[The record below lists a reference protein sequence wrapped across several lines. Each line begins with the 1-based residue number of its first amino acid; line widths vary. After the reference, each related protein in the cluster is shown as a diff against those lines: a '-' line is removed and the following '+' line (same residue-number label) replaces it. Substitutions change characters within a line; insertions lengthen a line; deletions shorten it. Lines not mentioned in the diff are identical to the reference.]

1 MSLTNKTYWRGFE
14 ELEQSPEFVKNAK
27 QEFPDYLPSESE
39 NGGHYRR
46 DFLKMMGFGVAAA
59 TLAACETP
67 VRKAI
72 PYLNKPEDVDATIP
86 NYYASTYAEGGDY
99 CSIIVKT
106 REGRPI
112 KIEGNK
118 NSSIS
123 KGGISA
129 RVAASVLSLYDKERF
144 RNPMIDGNKTTWD
157 ELDSK
162 LGSKLQEV
170 ASSGKKIAIVS
181 NTVLSISLQQAINEF
196 VAKYPTA
203 MHLAYDT
210 NSASGILDAN
220 EKSFGVKALPSY
232 DFSKAMVIVSF
243 GADFLG
249 TWVSPV
255 QFQKDYSIQ
264 RKLSKDKKTMS
275 RHYQFE
281 TTMSLTGSNADFR
294 TSIKPSQ
301 ELNYIAQLHNAVSTL
316 VGGTQLSG
324 VFGEDSKI
332 IKSAAKDLV
341 AAKGKSLV
349 VSGSNNVAAQ
359 LIVNN
364 INQMLGNYG
373 STLSISNPSYFK
385 KGSDS
390 AIDTLLTSDAGAV
403 IFINANPVY
412 DAPKAKEIKALL
424 AKIAIKVSIA
434 DRPNETSALCNFIAP
449 DNHYLESWSDA
460 KPADGLFSLTQPTIS
475 PLFKT
480 RQSIESLNR
489 WSGGSLDAYSYVQY
503 VWRVNI
509 FPTQTEISTFQSF
522 WDKALYNGVYENAK
536 AFGVTSSY
544 AFDINAVSAALSG
557 SKAST
562 EIEYTL
568 YEKVGIGNGS
578 QANNPWLQE
587 FPEPISKA
595 TWDNYVTV
603 SKTFANE
610 KGLEQGD
617 KVKVTS
623 KSGVSVVLPV
633 LIQPGQAA
641 NTVSMAVG
649 YGREVS
655 GKVANGVGANV
666 FTFINAIDGKA
677 TYSGVCTIEKTG
689 EKYELAQT
697 QTHQTMMSRPIVQ
710 ETTLADY
717 VKDPSAG
724 RYKPM
729 IKTSDGEKS
738 PEKISIWDTKGLQTH
753 NYNNHFWGLAI
764 DLNSCTGCGSCVISC
779 QAENNVP
786 VVGKREVINR
796 REMHWI
802 RIDRYYTSDAVNQE
816 DKSVAGLMD
825 TKREDPSENPQV
837 VFQPVMCQHC
847 NNAPCETVCPVLATT
862 HSTEGLNQMTYNRC
876 VGTRYCANNCPY
888 KVRRFNWFSYYTND
902 KFAEINPAHDARENE
917 GLGKMVLNPDVTVRA
932 RGVMEKCSMCVQR
945 IQSGKLAAK
954 IEKRRPIDGE
964 IETACSQSCP
974 SEAIVFG
981 DMNDPQSRISKLLNE
996 TNQERAYHL
1005 LEEINVKPSVSYL
1018 TKIRNV

>member
-1 MSLTNKTYWRGFE
+1 MSLTNKTYWRGLE

-27 QEFPDYLPSESE
+27 QEFPDFLPSESE

-123 KGGISA
+123 KGAISA

-144 RNPMIDGNKTTWD
+144 RNPVIEGKKSSWED
-157 ELDSK
+157 LDSQ
-162 LGSKLQEV
+162 LGKSLSEV
-170 ASSGKKIAIVS
+170 SSAGKPIKIVT

-196 VAKYPTA
+196 IAKYPTA
-203 MHLAYDT
+203 SHVVYDSISSSALLA
-210 NSASGILDAN
+210 AN
-220 EKSFGVKALPSY
+220 DKSFNVNSLPSY
-232 DFSKAMVIVSF
+232 DFSKANVIVSF

-249 TWVSPV
+249 TWLSPI
-255 QFQKDYSIQ
+255 QFTKDYSVN
-264 RKLSKDKKTMS
+264 RKVSKDKKTMS

-281 TTMSLTGSNADFR
+281 TTMSLTGANADFR
-294 TSIKPSQ
+294 TAIKPSQ
-301 ELNYIAQLHNAVSTL
+301 ELSFVIALHNSIATSL
-316 VGGTQLSG
+316 GGTQISG
-324 VFGEDSKI
+324 AASVDTKM
-332 IKSAAKDLV
+332 IKSASTDLIN
-341 AAKGKSLV
+341 AKGKSLV
-349 VSGSNNVAAQ
+349 ISSSNVLATQ
-359 LIVNN
+359 LIINN
-364 INQMLGNYG
+364 INQMLGNYD
-373 STLSISNPSYFK
+373 STISISNPSNFK
-385 KGSDS
+385 KGSETTIS
-390 AIDTLLTSDAGAV
+390 SLLTGDAGAV
-403 IFINANPVY
+403 IFIGCNPIY
-412 DAPKAKEIKALL
+412 DFAKGKELKSALSKV
-424 AKIAIKVSIA
+424 AVRIAIS
-434 DRPNETSALCNFIAP
+434 DRPSETSSICNFIAP
-449 DNHYLESWSDA
+449 DNHFLESWSDA
-460 KPADGLFSLTQPTIS
+460 NPSEGKYSICQPTIS
-475 PLFKT
+475 PLFST

-489 WSGGSLDAYSYVQY
+489 WSGGMMDAFSYVQY
-503 VWRVNI
+503 VWRVNV
-509 FPTQTEISTFQSF
+509 FPKQSEITSFQLF
-522 WDKALYNGVYENAK
+522 WDKAQYNGVFELP
-536 AFGVTSSY
+536 SSNSSLPY
-544 AFDINAVSAALSG
+544 TFDASSIASAVSN
-557 SKAST
+557 SKST
-562 EIEYTL
+562 NELEFSL
-568 YEKVGIGNGS
+568 YEKVGMGNGS

-587 FPEPISKA
+587 FPEPITKS
-595 TWDNYVTV
+595 TWDNYICV
-603 SKTFANE
+603 SKSLAKE
-610 KGLEQGD
+610 KSLEQGD
-617 KVKVTS
+617 RVKLTS
-623 KSGVSVVLPV
+623 KNGISLVLPI

-641 NTVSMAVG
+641 NTVSIALG
-649 YGREVS
+649 YGRENA
-655 GKVANGVGANV
+655 GKVANGIGANAYPL
-666 FTFINAIDGKA
+666 ISILDGFA
-677 TYSGVCTIEKTG
+677 SFSGTCTLEKTG
-689 EKYELAQT
+689 ENSPIAQT

-710 ETTLADY
+710 EASLSDY
-717 VKDPSAG
+717 IKDPYAG
-724 RYKPM
+724 RFRPM
-729 IKTSDGEKS
+729 IKTNEGEKK
-738 PEKISIWDTKGLQTH
+738 PEDISIWDTKGLQTH

-786 VVGKREVINR
+786 VVGKQEVINR

-802 RIDRYYTSDAVNQE
+802 RIDRYYSSDNKE
-816 DKSVAGLMD
+816 DKSIAGFTTM
-825 TKREDPSENPQV
+825 EDPSENPQV

-888 KVRRFNWFSYYTND
+888 KVRRFNWFSYYTNE
-902 KFAEINPAHDARENE
+902 KFSGINPAHDSRENE

-964 IETACSQSCP
+964 IETACSSSCP
-974 SEAIVFG
+974 SDAIIFG
-981 DMNDPQSRISKLLNE
+981 DMNDPESRITKLLSD
-996 TNQERAYHL
+996 TNKERAYHL

-1018 TKIRNV
+1018 SKIRNV